1 MVANY
6 DSLNFND
13 PDNVATVVQNRVIVS
28 TNDVPNPTVRTTAN
42 KVNVLMSQALPGS
55 SLRTGSGAPT
65 DSVGV
70 VGDMYINTDDNT
82 VWGPKTTAGWP
93 AASFA
98 TLAGGA
104 ASATALTSE
113 TAPEDPADGAMWY
126 ESDTG
131 RLFIYYAGSEASQ
144 WVEIG

>member
-28 TNDVPNPTVRTTAN
+28 TSDVPNPTVRTTAN

-104 ASATALTSE
+104 ANATVLSSE
-113 TAPEDPADGAMWY
+113 TPPEDAAGGTLWY
-126 ESDTG
+126 ETDTG
-131 RLFIYYAGSEASQ
+131 RLFIYYAGEEASQ
-144 WVEIG
+144 WVEIS